1 MIRGL
6 HIENIAVVKEL
17 DVDLENGFCVLT
29 GETGAGKSIII
40 DSLNLLLGCRADRE
54 LIRRGETTAFVSALF
69 CEICDEVCHLLGELG
84 FACEDREVELS
95 RSITAD
101 GKSGAKVNGRSVTL
115 SVLREI
121 SASLFNIH
129 GQNDNGQL
137 LSAQNHIKILDRF
150 ADNEQLLKEYSAL
163 YKETLHLRM
172 QIDSLMSDSMEKN
185 RLREMLAFQIDD
197 IDAASLRD
205 GEEEKLLEEEK
216 RLLGFERVNKS
227 ISLVRRAISGSEKGA
242 GASYMCDR
250 AANALAQIS
259 DAFPEA
265 KELSERLS
273 SIKYELDDIL
283 ESAEA
288 LSDIGDEDPTKRLDK
303 IGARLEVISRLKR
316 KYGYSVREILL
327 FRENAAKRLEEID
340 NSEFLAE
347 ELEKNLKK
355 IEKEAYGVAEKLSA
369 SRKASALRL
378 TKKVTEN
385 LEFLDMPKVR
395 FEVSVA
401 SGTELNANGIDKVEF
416 LIATNAGEPLM
427 PMIKIASGGEL
438 ARIMLSLRSVLNDCD
453 GMQTVVFDEI
463 DTGISGKTSRKVGIK
478 LHSIAKTAQVICVTH
493 SAQIAS
499 LADEHFFISKSEVN
513 GRVETSVK
521 KLEKSERIEEIAR
534 ILGGINITEAQR
546 AAARE
551 MIEEEINI

>member
-1 MIRGL
+1 MIKGL
-6 HIENIAVVKEL
+6 HIENIAVIKEL
-17 DVDLENGFCVLT
+17 DVDLEDGFCVLT

-84 FACEDREVELS
+84 FACEDGEVELS

-150 ADNEQLLKEYSAL
+150 ADNEELLREYSAQ

-172 QIDSLMSDSMEKN
+172 QIESLLSDSMEKN

-197 IDAASLRD
+197 IDAANLRD
-205 GEEEKLLEEEK
+205 GEEEKLIEEEK
-216 RLLGFERVNKS
+216 RLLGFEKVNKC
-227 ISLVRRAISGSEKGA
+227 IALVKRAISGSDKGA
-242 GASYMCDR
+242 GASYMCDK
-250 AANALAQIS
+250 AAAALLQIS

-265 KELSERLS
+265 NELSDRLS

-316 KYGYSVREILL
+316 KYGQTVGEILL

-340 NSEFLAE
+340 NSEFLTE
-347 ELEKNLKK
+347 ELEKKLK
-355 IEKEAYGVAEKLSA
+355 IVEKEAYGVAEKLSA
-369 SRKASALRL
+369 SRKTSALEL

-395 FEVSVA
+395 FEVSVT
-401 SGTELNANGIDKVEF
+401 SEGELNANGIDKVEF

-427 PMIKIASGGEL
+427 SMIKIASGGEL

-453 GMQTVVFDEI
+453 GLQTVIFDEI

-499 LADEHFFISKSEVN
+499 LADEHFFISKSEVK

-534 ILGGINITEAQR
+534 ILGGINITDAQR
-546 AAARE
+546 TAARE
-551 MIEEEINI
+551 MIEEEI